1 MLEFIFFHDRLAD
14 EFSARL
20 SELTVPHQS
29 RTDALGFVVSV
40 ADDLEE
46 DLLERLDG
54 MYEELLVKSEDLLNA
69 TDDATEKQSAAVNF
83 SLRDGR
89 TAQASVRPEL
99 MNKILGALSFE
110 ELNEFVEAIVDS
122 LENPDDRPFCQ
133 R

>member
-1 MLEFIFFHDRLAD
+1 MLEFIFFHDQLAG

-20 SELTVPHQS
+20 SELTVPHET

-46 DLLERLDG
+46 DLLDRLDG
-54 MYEELLVKSEDLLNA
+54 IYEDLLIQSEDLLNE
-69 TDDATEKQSAAVNF
+69 TDGGTEKQFAAVNI

-89 TAQASVRPEL
+89 IAQASVRPEL
-99 MNKILGALSFE
+99 MNKILAALSFE
-110 ELNEFVEAIVDS
+110 ELNELVAAIADS